1 MNRTTDI
8 SQAILSVSGIRKKF
22 GPRTVLKSISLD
34 LKPGDCTVLQGDNG
48 VGKSTLLKI
57 LAGTLKPDEFDFIRI
72 NGEDSYNSPSYR
84 KMIGSVNHQL
94 MAYGDLDALD
104 NLRFTAGLYGIKTN
118 HQSIIELLDRF
129 DLSARVHDP
138 VRTYSRGMQQRL
150 SICKALLIRP
160 ILFLMDEPYTGLDQ
174 KSRTMLNEVILEQK
188 SLSKAI
194 LITSH
199 EPETLKSLAT
209 NFIKLEK
216 GILIQENS

>member
-8 SQAILSVSGIRKKF
+8 SQPILSVSGIRKKF

-104 NLRFTAGLYGIKTN
+104 NSSDLPRGCVVSKQIIKRSSSFGSNLT
-118 HQSIIELLDRF
+118 
-129 DLSARVHDP
+129 LSARVHDP
-138 VRTYSRGMQQRL
+138 VRTYSRGMQ
-150 SICKALLIRP
+150 SSGFPSAK
-160 ILFLMDEPYTGLDQ
+160 PY
-174 KSRTMLNEVILEQK
+174 
-188 SLSKAI
+188 
-194 LITSH
+194 
-199 EPETLKSLAT
+199 
-209 NFIKLEK
+209 
-216 GILIQENS
+216 